1 MRLIG
6 GTNPVKKTKAAP
18 ARDQRTYD

>member
-18 ARDQRTYD
+18 ARDPGTYD